1 MFLTPG
7 GQTRFPKKCWF
18 MFKRSELPALKQL
31 KQTFTVW
38 TEISVFWCLITMKG
52 KVITRLT
59 RRRRLPT
66 TKVFVMI
73 WWGSLKNVPACP
85 DQQSDS
91 SYRHAAELGDGSVCL
106 CRGPPAGSG
115 PVPRFTPPTT
125 ALPPRLSVSMTQAAI
140 FDQQSLV
147 SKNKHALNLKNISFQ
162 EGCVKTSFH
171 QRSELVVCVDTKR
184 KMSFTLPLWTT
195 TLWIKVILSVCH

>member
-7 GQTRFPKKCWF
+7 GQTRFPKKRWF

-91 SYRHAAELGDGSVCL
+91 SYRHAAELGDGSGWFCLSVQRSTSWIRSSAAVHPPHHRSASTSVCL
-106 CRGPPAGSG
+106 HDAGSYFWPAVFG
-115 PVPRFTPPTT
+115 FKEQT
-125 ALPPRLSVSMTQAAI
+125 
-140 FDQQSLV
+140 
-147 SKNKHALNLKNISFQ
+147 
-162 EGCVKTSFH
+162 C
-171 QRSELVVCVDTKR
+171 
-184 KMSFTLPLWTT
+184 
-195 TLWIKVILSVCH
+195 IKS